1 MSEIKR
7 PAPEMLMSQQGGGGG
22 HRRAPLHGGQV
33 PCSTSLPGVP
43 TRADLLVVLCTL
55 EFEQL
60 CSVAGERWDQ
70 RREVGALETQRS
82 PLESNNIFRWSQPYS
97 TGS

>member
-22 HRRAPLHGGQV
+22 HRKAPLHGGQG

-43 TRADLLVVLCTL
+43 TRADLLI
-55 EFEQL
+55 
-60 CSVAGERWDQ
+60 Q
-70 RREVGALETQRS
+70 RLRFSRS
-82 PLESNNIFRWSQPYS
+82 PGGPVH
-97 TGS
+97 TGI